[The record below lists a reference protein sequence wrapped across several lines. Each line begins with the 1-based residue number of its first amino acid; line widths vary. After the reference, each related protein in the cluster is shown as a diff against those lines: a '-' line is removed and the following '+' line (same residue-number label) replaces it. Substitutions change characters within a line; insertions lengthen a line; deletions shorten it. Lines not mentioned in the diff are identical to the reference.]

1 MTTSLITG
9 GNKGLGRETARR
21 LHAAGHDVWIG
32 ARDEQAGRAT
42 ADELGVRFVALDVTR
57 QDTIDAAVATIAAA
71 GGLDVLV
78 NNAAI
83 ADGMATPFVDTDVA
97 AMNAIMDTNVLGPMR
112 LAIACWPLLQAS
124 PAPVVVNVSSSLGSL
139 GRSTTDPELFEHGYL
154 PVAYPAS
161 KAALNMVTVKLARA
175 LPRARVNAVNPGF
188 SATDLNDHLGP
199 LTVEVGVEP
208 IVQAALLGPDGPTGT
223 FFEAEG
229 VVAW

>member
-21 LHAAGHDVWIG
+21 LRDAGHDVWIG
-32 ARDEQAGRAT
+32 ARNAQAGRQT
-42 ADELGVRFVALDVTR
+42 ADELGVRHVVLDVTQ
-57 QDTIDAAVATIAAA
+57 QDSIDAAVRTLSAA

-83 ADGMATPFVDTDVA
+83 ADGMDTPFVDTDVA
-97 AMNAIMDTNVLGPMR
+97 AMAAIMDTNVLGPVR
-112 LAIACWPLLQAS
+112 LTVACWPLLQAS
-124 PAPVVVNVSSSLGSL
+124 RAPVVVNVSSSLGSL
-139 GRSTTDPELFEHGYL
+139 ARSTTDPELFEHGYL

-188 SATDLNDHLGP
+188 SATDLNDHRGA
-199 LTVEVGVEP
+199 LTVEVGVEA
-208 IVQAALLGPDGPTGT
+208 IVQAALLGSEGPTGT